1 MIFIDQGE
9 ILEQAR
15 PEDFFKNPQ
24 HERAKQFL
32 KQVLSPMH

>member
-1 MIFIDQGE
+1 MDHGK
-9 ILEQAR
+9 ILEEAK

-32 KQVLSPMH
+32 KQLLNPMH